1 MDIAYLI
8 DPSVVT
14 CELDIDGVE
23 AMPQTRSPL
32 SSKSNS
38 NIPISQVSN
47 VFLVLR
53 RQLFAFL
60 CYLFI
65 YCCFVLFSSFSS
77 KRHLRGFAKKWRIH
91 LQEEAN
97 GQNSYKHLLV
107 HVVKEGETL
116 TSISKQYGVSV
127 YSIAAV
133 NKNIVDVDLVFE
145 GQRLNIPSS
154 VREELQAIWR
164 NRLPSFDLKETLQHS
179 LNVFDGPLDKKYF
192 IMEITHGLPQAKTTG
207 YFLVVV
213 PLIAFCI
220 RCMIGAFHTRIAG
233 GSGHQVANGSKGRHP
248 GSKTVR
254 WKSALRDII
263 EEDLDSGSRPRTND
277 PVEEQD
283 QAQPLVSFEE
293 SSHAY
298 RKLEDDYEKFLSE
311 CGMSKWGYWRGEILQ
326 IVNGIKVEILQNLLL
341 SFFNNQNIRES
352 DSGLKKMKEKIQT
365 VNRSVNDV
373 VVAAEAQLSIGG
385 AAAAL
390 SKKNKSGKI
399 EHNRGS
405 KRRKLTAAKE
415 NGKAPL
421 QITHAKGQ
429 V

>member
-263 EEDLDSGSRPRTND
+263 EEDLDSGSRPRTNIQKETWLLIQYDVTGNLEVSQD

-311 CGMSKWGYWRGEILQ
+311 CGMSKWGYWRG
-326 IVNGIKVEILQNLLL
+326 
-341 SFFNNQNIRES
+341 
-352 DSGLKKMKEKIQT
+352 
-365 VNRSVNDV
+365 
-373 VVAAEAQLSIGG
+373 VAAEAQLSIGG

>member
-154 VREELQAIWR
+154 VREELQATVKNVIS
-164 NRLPSFDLKETLQHS
+164 SFDLKEIHRRS
-179 LNVFDGPLDKKYF
+179 LNVFYGRLDKRH
-192 IMEITHGLPQAKTTG
+192 ISMQITHRLPHVSSDGRGGLEIGFCLKGVEFSLDLTSISILLQAKTTG

-311 CGMSKWGYWRGEILQ
+311 CGMSKWGYWRG
-326 IVNGIKVEILQNLLL
+326 
-341 SFFNNQNIRES
+341 
-352 DSGLKKMKEKIQT
+352 
-365 VNRSVNDV
+365 
-373 VVAAEAQLSIGG
+373 VAAEAQLSIGG

>member
-154 VREELQAIWR
+154 VREELQAVT
-164 NRLPSFDLKETLQHS
+164 SLQLFLYAF
-179 LNVFDGPLDKKYF
+179 LNV
-192 IMEITHGLPQAKTTG
+192 LPMDAHRDLTSISILLQAKTTG

-311 CGMSKWGYWRGEILQ
+311 CGMSKWGYWRG
-326 IVNGIKVEILQNLLL
+326 
-341 SFFNNQNIRES
+341 
-352 DSGLKKMKEKIQT
+352 
-365 VNRSVNDV
+365 
-373 VVAAEAQLSIGG
+373 VAAEAQLSIGG

>member
-311 CGMSKWGYWRGEILQ
+311 CGMSKWGYWRG
-326 IVNGIKVEILQNLLL
+326 
-341 SFFNNQNIRES
+341 
-352 DSGLKKMKEKIQT
+352 
-365 VNRSVNDV
+365 
-373 VVAAEAQLSIGG
+373 VAAEAQLSIGG

>member
-1 MDIAYLI
+1 MESKL
-8 DPSVVT
+8 
-14 CELDIDGVE
+14 CHRQGVLSL
-23 AMPQTRSPL
+23 PNQT
-32 SSKSNS
+32 
-38 NIPISQVSN
+38 
-47 VFLVLR
+47 
-53 RQLFAFL
+53 AT
-60 CYLFI
+60 
-65 YCCFVLFSSFSS
+65 LFSSFSS

-179 LNVFDGPLDKKYF
+179 LNIFYGPLDKKYF
-192 IMEITHGLPQAKTTG
+192 VMEITHGLPQAKTTG

-233 GSGHQVANGSKGRHP
+233 GSGHRVANGSKGRHP
-248 GSKTVR
+248 GSKSVR

-283 QAQPLVSFEE
+283 QAQPLISFEE

-311 CGMSKWGYWRGEILQ
+311 CGMSKWGYWRG
-326 IVNGIKVEILQNLLL
+326 
-341 SFFNNQNIRES
+341 
-352 DSGLKKMKEKIQT
+352 
-365 VNRSVNDV
+365 
-373 VVAAEAQLSIGG
+373 
-385 AAAAL
+385 
-390 SKKNKSGKI
+390 
-399 EHNRGS
+399 GS
-405 KRRKLTAAKE
+405 PE
-415 NGKAPL
+415 
-421 QITHAKGQ
+421 
-429 V
+429 

>member
-1 MDIAYLI
+1 MESKLCHRQGVLSLPNQTATF
-8 DPSVVT
+8 PSH
-14 CELDIDGVE
+14 
-23 AMPQTRSPL
+23 
-32 SSKSNS
+32 
-38 NIPISQVSN
+38 
-47 VFLVLR
+47 
-53 RQLFAFL
+53 
-60 CYLFI
+60 
-65 YCCFVLFSSFSS
+65 SFSS

-154 VREELQAIWR
+154 VREELQATVKNVISSFDLKEIHRRSLNVFYGLLDKRHISMQITHRLPHIWR

-179 LNVFDGPLDKKYF
+179 LNVFDRPLDKKYF

-233 GSGHQVANGSKGRHP
+233 GSGHRVANGSKGRHP

-311 CGMSKWGYWRGEILQ
+311 CGMSKWGYWRG
-326 IVNGIKVEILQNLLL
+326 
-341 SFFNNQNIRES
+341 
-352 DSGLKKMKEKIQT
+352 
-365 VNRSVNDV
+365 
-373 VVAAEAQLSIGG
+373 
-385 AAAAL
+385 
-390 SKKNKSGKI
+390 
-399 EHNRGS
+399 GS
-405 KRRKLTAAKE
+405 PE
-415 NGKAPL
+415 
-421 QITHAKGQ
+421 
-429 V
+429 

>member
-326 IVNGIKVEILQNLLL
+326 IVNGIKVEILQN
-341 SFFNNQNIRES
+341 IRES